1 MILTASQNAPN
12 FQFSRPPIAG
22 NSGLTKYSART
33 ESSVVFENQSK
44 LIFSS
49 SLSNESL
56 AGGFTDARNSSEVIV
71 RC

>member
-12 FQFSRPPIAG
+12 FQYSRRSIAG

-33 ESSVVFENQSK
+33 EFRVIENQSE
-44 LIFSS
+44 LLFSS
-49 SLSNESL
+49 SFSNKSL
-56 AGGFTDARNSSEVIV
+56 AGGFTEARRSSEVIV